1 MRGMLFFSLHSFSFP
16 YTYRGRA
23 YNPVGRYG
31 FVFSPRWQNE
41 GIEKKERA
49 FRDCARSVEAY
60 SCALYTEDFG
70 GRL

>member
-1 MRGMLFFSLHSFSFP
+1 MECSFSLFIPFRFHIH
-16 YTYRGRA
+16 TEAG